1 VAQCDSGQAQR
12 HQGVQ
17 MTREQIITSMCYT
30 YRHDYGLDR
39 KDSDPSWVAG
49 MTQSER
55 QSLWNTMAQIYDND
69 IKPRVKTWHT
79 DRK

>member
-1 VAQCDSGQAQR
+1 
-12 HQGVQ
+12 

-39 KDSDPSWVAG
+39 KDTDPTWVAG

-55 QSLWNTMAQIYDND
+55 QSLWDTMAQIFDND
-69 IKPRVKTWHT
+69 IKPHVAAWQT
-79 DRK
+79 DSK